1 MSVWDNRS
9 DSCVLT
15 IHHHSTKTQNRQ
27 ASTTRVERIG
37 DSMVKKIDKREPLRP
52 PHYPDSRAAAV
63 MRTRAH
69 GSNSYTC
76 AHCYEF
82 HNYMP
87 HLFLLLLAICYSI
100 NQAGVRGVRG
110 VRSNPPKN
118 DFRRMRRARAGGN
131 NK

>member
-15 IHHHSTKTQNRQ
+15 IHHHSTKTQNKQ

-52 PHYPDSRAAAV
+52 PYYRAVAV
-63 MRTRAH
+63 MRTYTAV
-69 GSNSYTC
+69 NSYTC

-82 HNYMP
+82 HNYTP
-87 HLFLLLLAICYSI
+87 HLFLWLLAIYMLLDKSSLTMSTGRFI
-100 NQAGVRGVRG
+100 TA
-110 VRSNPPKN
+110 
-118 DFRRMRRARAGGN
+118 
-131 NK
+131 